1 MRKSVIVLF
10 VGTGFL
16 YGCVVA
22 PVPPGTVYSQPVYSQ
37 PAVVEA
43 VPGEELDYVGET
55 TPLFV
60 AGYDVP
66 FYPRY
71 VIGCECI
78 VPVGFVGGV
87 WINSYGTRIV
97 YDGYW
102 RAPPPHFL
110 AKHHEMIR
118 SNPHAFQRMHPQ
130 ERPGASPMARPQQH
144 APLPA
149 PTALQPRPGQPPA
162 PTAQQARPG
171 QPPARTAQQPR
182 PGQPQARTAQQP
194 RPGQPKA
201 PTALQ
206 PRPGQPQQARIPQQ
220 GQQRQAQPQQVRAP
234 QQAPARAPAKVPVKA
249 PVKKCPDNNKNC

>member
-1 MRKSVIVLF
+1 VRKSVIVLF

-102 RAPPPHFL
+102 RAPPPHVL

-144 APLPA
+144 GPLPA
-149 PTALQPRPGQPPA
+149 PTALQPRPGQP
-162 PTAQQARPG
+162 QAR
-171 QPPARTAQQPR
+171 TVQQPR
-182 PGQPQARTAQQP
+182 AGQPQARTVHQP

-234 QQAPARAPAKVPVKA
+234 QRAPARAPAKA
-249 PVKKCPDNNKNC
+249 PAKKCPDNNKNC

>member
-1 MRKSVIVLF
+1 VRKSVIVLF

-102 RAPPPHFL
+102 RAPPPHVL

-118 SNPHAFQRMHPQ
+118 SNPHAFQRMHP
-130 ERPGASPMARPQQH
+130 EGRPGASPMARPQQH
-144 APLPA
+144 GPLPA
-149 PTALQPRPGQPPA
+149 PTALQPRPGQP
-162 PTAQQARPG
+162 QG
-171 QPPARTAQQPR
+171 RTALQPR
-182 PGQPQARTAQQP
+182 PGQPQARTVHQP

-234 QQAPARAPAKVPVKA
+234 QQAPARAPAKA